1 MSSRSLVWVSSPR
14 GRIAGEFVHI
24 ETNHIWLQNTTKK
37 SNTRTMRRSPFE
49 NQTCSAAQ
57 ALSEIGE
64 WWTLLILREAF
75 FGTQRFTDFQ
85 ERLGIARNILT
96 ARLNKLVE
104 KGILTRQSA
113 PGRGNPRLYRLTA
126 KGRDTLPVFIA
137 LTQWGDRWINGG
149 GKAPI
154 RILEAATGQEIDTLR
169 ACARDG
175 RPLAA
180 RDMRIVPGPGADPGI
195 RRRFGGAGLAAEAA
209 DVASSFLKAPSVLKG

>member
-1 MSSRSLVWVSSPR
+1 MP
-14 GRIAGEFVHI
+14 
-24 ETNHIWLQNTTKK
+24 
-37 SNTRTMRRSPFE
+37 RSPFE
-49 NQTCSAAQ
+49 NQLCSAAQ

-85 ERLGIARNILT
+85 ARLGIARNILT
-96 ARLNKLVE
+96 ARLNKLVAT
-104 KGILTRQSA
+104 GILTRQTA

-137 LTQWGDRWINGG
+137 LAQWGDCWINE

-154 RILEAATGQEIDTLR
+154 RILEVATGQEIDRLR
-169 ACARDG
+169 ICARDG

-180 RDMRIVPGPGADPGI
+180 RDMRIVPGPGADPEI
-195 RRRFGGAGLAAEAA
+195 RRRFGGADAAAGPLHA
-209 DVASSFLKAPSVLKG
+209 ASSFFKS